1 MSCRAV
7 PCRAASGRAVPRRAA
22 SCRVVSCH
30 SSWIA
35 VREAPAAMWPCLFC
49 IRRLRFDYGEHHGNF
64 FAKLWTAVYPSNIA
78 RTAAKL
84 WQNAFR
90 TICNFSFF
98 DAEKKKWRNFC
109 KNFRGRFFFQK
120 SEVLEGLWI
129 FNPRWQM
136 RRKKSLPELPLFL
149 GRLPWRR
156 GKRLNMCFWPWLG
169 IENDFNH
176 LVLWCFDNMVWW
188 YYDTM
193 TAEIINRGRFIRT
206 GLLEKRNSVKRT
218 GQAQFL

>member
-1 MSCRAV
+1 M
-7 PCRAASGRAVPRRAA
+7 
-22 SCRVVSCH
+22 
-30 SSWIA
+30 
-35 VREAPAAMWPCLFC
+35 
-49 IRRLRFDYGEHHGNF
+49 
-64 FAKLWTAVYPSNIA
+64 A
-78 RTAAKL
+78 RIGAKL
-84 WQNAFR
+84 WQNAFQ
-90 TICNFSFF
+90 TICNFWFF
-98 DAEKKKWRNFC
+98 DAENFFFGNLFWRSIFC
-109 KNFRGRFFFQK
+109 FQK
-120 SEVLEGLWI
+120 SEVLKGLWF

-136 RRKKSLPELPLFL
+136 RCKKLLPEVPLFL

-156 GKRLNMCFWPWLG
+156 GKRLNMCSWPWLG

-206 GLLEKRNSVKRT
+206 GRLEKCNSVIRT